1 MLTPE
6 ERQRIEDEERKRI
19 AEEQYRAEVRARFQQ
34 PQQDP
39 PAPVEKPNR
48 IPWILGIGVVL
59 IAGAV
64 LLTSNLGQSKVSGD
78 GGVPEPRAASAPEP
92 VAKTRYVP
100 ATENIANGQI
110 IVKAQGYV
118 QYRFVNHP

>member
-1 MLTPE
+1 MLKSNTGPKFGQGFNSPSKT
-6 ERQRIEDEERKRI
+6 RPHRLR
-19 AEEQYRAEVRARFQQ
+19 
-34 PQQDP
+34 
-39 PAPVEKPNR
+39 KPNR

-64 LLTSNLGQSKVSGD
+64 LLTSNLGQSKASGD